1 MRFYAIAYQLD
12 EDVFYDFN
20 KREDTFEISENC
32 FLPTRE
38 MAEEYIENELSVDC
52 EVVEIELKT
61 LEENGSYSYVVN
73 S

>member
-38 MAEEYIENELSVDC
+38 F
-52 EVVEIELKT
+52 VEWMMGLPQDWTKID
-61 LEENGSYSYVVN
+61 
-73 S
+73 